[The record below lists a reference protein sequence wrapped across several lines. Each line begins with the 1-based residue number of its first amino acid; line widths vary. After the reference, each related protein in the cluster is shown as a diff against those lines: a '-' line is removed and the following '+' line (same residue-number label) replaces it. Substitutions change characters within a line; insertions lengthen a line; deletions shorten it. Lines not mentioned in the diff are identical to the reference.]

1 LRVAERGRCDVLG
14 LRVQCRPDRA
24 VARICPRSP
33 GAGEDL
39 VGPPAEQEGVG
50 ALEDLAEERRGLVVV
65 LEERQGPSAAL
76 ESAPARLIPHD
87 PTVEQQPRLPD
98 LRRSGSYSVPF
109 ASASRDFGVLEPR
122 YFDES
127 GVPPDWKPGSR
138 QVAFVVAHCGD
149 LQIRLRQGR
158 LNNRSRG

>member
-1 LRVAERGRCDVLG
+1 LSSHDQTGPRR
-14 LRVQCRPDRA
+14 RPH
-24 VARICPRSP
+24 RS
-33 GAGEDL
+33 
-39 VGPPAEQEGVG
+39 Q
-50 ALEDLAEERRGLVVV
+50 
-65 LEERQGPSAAL
+65 QGPSGRFIPHRVRTRPRSRADPCPAERTVRLSWVEQAARD
-76 ESAPARLIPHD
+76 RLTPHD

-109 ASASRDFGVLEPR
+109 ASASRGFGVLEPR

-158 LNNRSRG
+158 L